1 MSESSGRTLVLGG
14 FGTGKTTLLVQ
25 LFGRMQSADNR
36 LRVVSA
42 PASLTPVRDGLASLA
57 QGRPVSHT
65 PSGVEVTQELIAE
78 TSDGARIEISIPDYA
93 GETLDAVVEDRRV
106 PEWWRARCAESSRWL
121 LLVRVERMEEIPD
134 FVSDDSQLPGPS
146 EDSTT
151 QLPLD
156 MRLVELLQIL
166 SHERQRL
173 AAVRVRPS
181 LTVVLS
187 CWDEITAGSP
197 DRVPAQV
204 LAERMPL
211 LSAFLETN
219 WVSAASAVFGLSA
232 QGRALDDRAP
242 DTEFVDRGPERM
254 GYLIRP
260 DGSQTDDLTELLLP

>member
-1 MSESSGRTLVLGG
+1 MSESTGLTLVLGG

-78 TSDGARIEISIPDYA
+78 TSDGDRIEISIPDYA

-106 PEWWRARCAESSRWL
+106 PEWWRAHCAESSRWL

-166 SHERQRL
+166 SHDHQRL

-187 CWDEITAGSP
+187 CWDEITTGSP
-197 DRVPAQV
+197 GRVPAQV

-219 WVSAASAVFGLSA
+219 WVSAGSAVFGLSA
-232 QGRALDDRAP
+232 QGRALDESAP
-242 DTEFVDRGPERM
+242 DAEFVDRGPERM